1 MKLNRKIWYYIRK
14 SKESQSLRSDSL
26 SKISNIIERFIKEML
41 NEAEDGIIEIR
52 RNELAEKF
60 RCAPSQINY
69 VLTTRFTPYKGY
81 YIESRRG
88 GGGYIKITRV
98 KIDKNPDLKH
108 LINNAIGESITK
120 NKAYHIIEG
129 LREQGIIT
137 KREERIIKSAIE
149 DSALNS
155 VSINRN
161 ILRADILKNIILA
174 LYR

>member
-1 MKLNRKIWYYIRK
+1 MCYYIIK
-14 SKESQSLRSDSL
+14 NKESQSLRSDIL
-26 SKISNIIERFIKEML
+26 PKISNIIERFIKEML
-41 NEAEDGIIEIR
+41 NEAEDGIIEIG

-60 RCAPSQINY
+60 GCAPSQINY

-88 GGGYIKITRV
+88 GGGYIKITKV
-98 KIDKNPDLKH
+98 EIDKNPDLKH
-108 LINNAIGESITK
+108 LINNVIGDTITK

-137 KREERIIKSAIE
+137 KREERIMKAAIE
-149 DSALNS
+149 ETALNP

-161 ILRADILKNIILA
+161 VLRASILKNILLG